1 MEEDSIIALVPA
13 SQQIVL
19 SPTLRHSFPSL
30 PVNTSFTLMLKESPA
45 IEQLET
51 PETPDNNS
59 KPVSYTLDTLSV
71 ILSALYCKLLIVLGL
86 ALPITKIITT
96 TVPAEFYDFFYIYL
110 YGGSL
115 AFILTVHLISFKKK
129 AVKKIQSKCSKN
141 SHVKKNDK
149 PATTNHY
156 GSFYLRLGASSFGI
170 GSMVYSGL
178 ELGEHFLVAGTACNN
193 IIISAIKPV
202 LRMAFALLQIHFI
215 FLSDINVKKARFPSI
230 TRMCLGHM
238 LATNI
243 AEWLS
248 VVVEET
254 KHEIHHLHS
263 IDKHH
268 NDDVN
273 HYNTQNCTNP
283 TSGVLLSGATAYLF
297 PCAIE
302 YSLICAVTLI
312 EMWKDVHIGPPI
324 KTEEKPQKEIFPKQE
339 NKQYAVDCTNSENG
353 LVGGLLINVYTLISL
368 LVFFALH
375 EKRQDAAYWC
385 LTVCDT
391 ILNASSLLAIAIAS
405 FEMRNMAYCVH
416 RFNTK
421 GSLKL
426 GLDISLLLKAQFG
439 VYLYAVFS
447 AIACYFTPEAS
458 IWPDLFTITQTSIQ
472 TLFILD
478 SWWKRCLTP
487 REQEKKPG
495 RQSLTYL
502 RLVNIAMWTT
512 TITERNRAELRPLQL
527 AFYGKWPWT
536 IITHASMPLVV
547 FYRFHSTI
555 CFFEVWRNA
564 YKGIHTIPDTE
575 LMF

>member
-1 MEEDSIIALVPA
+1 MSVMRNPTVEMEEDSIIALVPS
-13 SQQIVL
+13 SQQIVV
-19 SPTLRHSFPSL
+19 SPSLRHSFPSL
-30 PVNTSFTLMLKESPA
+30 PINTSFTLMLKESPV
-45 IEQLET
+45 IQQLET
-51 PETPDNNS
+51 PETPDNNNS
-59 KPVSYTLDTLSV
+59 KTPSYTLDTLSV

-115 AFILTVHLISFKKK
+115 AFILTVHVISFKKK
-129 AVKKIQSKCSKN
+129 TVKKIKSKYSNNEAVKKNRKQAN
-141 SHVKKNDK
+141 
-149 PATTNHY
+149 TNHY

-178 ELGEHFLVAGTACNN
+178 ELGEYFLIAGTACNS

-202 LRMAFALLQIHFI
+202 LRMIFALLQIHFI

-268 NDDVN
+268 NDDI
-273 HYNTQNCTNP
+273 HSYNTENCTNS

-324 KTEEKPQKEIFPKQE
+324 KTEEKPEKEILTKRR
-339 NKQYAVDCTNSENG
+339 CL
-353 LVGGLLINVYTLISL
+353 LVSYSLRYHSKFHVSLGYCHRIFRDAQHGLLCT
-368 LVFFALH
+368 
-375 EKRQDAAYWC
+375 
-385 LTVCDT
+385 
-391 ILNASSLLAIAIAS
+391 
-405 FEMRNMAYCVH
+405 
-416 RFNTK
+416 
-421 GSLKL
+421 
-426 GLDISLLLKAQFG
+426 
-439 VYLYAVFS
+439 
-447 AIACYFTPEAS
+447 
-458 IWPDLFTITQTSIQ
+458 
-472 TLFILD
+472 
-478 SWWKRCLTP
+478 
-487 REQEKKPG
+487 
-495 RQSLTYL
+495 
-502 RLVNIAMWTT
+502 
-512 TITERNRAELRPLQL
+512 
-527 AFYGKWPWT
+527 
-536 IITHASMPLVV
+536 
-547 FYRFHSTI
+547 
-555 CFFEVWRNA
+555 
-564 YKGIHTIPDTE
+564 
-575 LMF
+575 